1 MADEDECWPVSSVNT
16 NGTVVDEKERV
27 AGIEALPEKKSAT
40 KIKQILDACGEND
53 IDAVAALATS
63 VGGLV
68 EDDVRRT
75 ACKRSARSDLQSLSQ
90 LTQFSRAGS
99 PRKQ

>member
-16 NGTVVDEKERV
+16 NGAAVVDEKERV
-27 AGIEALPEKKSAT
+27 AGIEALPEKSAA
-40 KIKQILDACGEND
+40 KVKQILDACGEND
-53 IDAVAALATS
+53 IDAVAGLATS

-68 EDDVRRT
+68 EDHVRRT
-75 ACKRSARSDLQSLSQ
+75 ACKRSARSDLQSLSR

-99 PRKQ
+99 PRMQ